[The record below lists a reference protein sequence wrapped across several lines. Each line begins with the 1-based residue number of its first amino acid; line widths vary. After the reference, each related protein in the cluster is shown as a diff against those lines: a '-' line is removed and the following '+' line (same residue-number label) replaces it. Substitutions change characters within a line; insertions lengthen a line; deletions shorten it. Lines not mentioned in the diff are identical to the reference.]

1 MILGET
7 VILASAARTATPTI
21 PDFTNNGTYKGV
33 KIVINISAVTSTP
46 STTFTVQGRDAQGN
60 LFDILAS
67 AAQAAVAVVVLT
79 VYPDLTAAAN
89 SVAKDFLPPT
99 WTVKAVHGN
108 ANSMTYSIS
117 AVLLG

>member
-1 MILGET
+1 MVLGEK
-7 VILASAARTATPTI
+7 VILASGARTATPTI
-21 PDFTNNGTYKGV
+21 GDFTNDGTYRGV
-33 KIVINISAVTSTP
+33 KVIIPITAVTSTP

-67 AAQAAVAVVVLT
+67 TAQAATGTVVLT
-79 VYPDLTAAAN
+79 VHPDLTGAAN

-99 WTVKAVHGN
+99 WTIKAAHGN

-117 AVLLG
+117 VVLLS